1 MGRHSDSS
9 SLSTTFTE
17 LGALAAR
24 SLTADRSAGHGRRR
38 AEGPA
43 RTSVAPVMMRA
54 GGVATAL
61 SIAVSGSAWAAVNA
75 HEGAG
80 DDSGSPAMA
89 ALGSTVSDEASS
101 QDSSA
106 GASTSEASG
115 TVTATGAET
124 ISTLTED
131 VADPHT
137 SSEKESTSLAAGEK
151 KVETAG
157 VDGVTRVTYRV
168 VSVDGAEVSREVVS
182 SVVVTKRVD
191 EVVVVGKGTPQDV
204 AIAQA
209 GDGKTK
215 ASAQAI
221 GKAMLSSYGWGE
233 DQYSCLDSLWTRESQ
248 WDFSAVNPSSGAYGI
263 AQALPGDKM
272 ASTGADW
279 QTNPTTQIK
288 WGLGYIQGR
297 YGSPCSA
304 WSHSESTGWY

>member
-9 SLSTTFTE
+9 SLNTTLTE

-43 RTSVAPVMMRA
+43 RTSVAPVMARA

-75 HEGAG
+75 HEDAA
-80 DDSGSPAMA
+80 DDSASPALA
-89 ALGSTVSDEASS
+89 ALGSTVSDEAST
-101 QDSSA
+101 QDSSV
-106 GASTSEASG
+106 GDSSGDASG
-115 TVTATGAET
+115 AVTTTGAET
-124 ISTLTED
+124 VSTLTED
-131 VADPHT
+131 VADPHA
-137 SSEKESTSLAAGEK
+137 SSEKESASLAAGEK

-168 VSVDGAEVSREVVS
+168 VSVDGQEVSREVLS
-182 SVVVTKRVD
+182 SVAVTKRVD

-221 GKAMLSSYGWGE
+221 GKALLSSYGWGE

-248 WDFSAVNPSSGAYGI
+248 WDYQAVNPSSGAYGI
-263 AQALPGDKM
+263 PQSLPGEKM
-272 ASTGADW
+272 GSVSSDWAS
-279 QTNPTTQIK
+279 NPTTQIK
-288 WGLGYIQGR
+288 WGLGYIKER
-297 YGSPCSA
+297 YGNPCAA
-304 WSHSESTGWY
+304 WAHSEATNWY